1 MNLASDG
8 SLCPRV
14 RLDCASHMA
23 LQMHSS
29 LVGRGLA
36 ASSSSGRST
45 KPWSGLSSQ
54 KLRGSKDLR
63 KCEGARKRD
72 LQLGGALERFACCAR
87 AGGEAGNGGSESKL
101 ESCEQEASYGSR
113 MAGLFGAWRPFSIGG
128 GCDGS
133 YPGLWREVSAGLLCS
148 CAVATPGMALESVP
162 ASDFLMALVT
172 LGGALGILQFFDE
185 LARRDLLEKV
195 PPSLSPSLQS
205 PVVDLFL
212 INQEAPT

>member
-36 ASSSSGRST
+36 ASSSSGRLT
-45 KPWSGLSSQ
+45 KPWSGLNSQ

-72 LQLGGALERFACCAR
+72 LQLAGALERFACCAR

-113 MAGLFGAWRPFSIGG
+113 MAGLFGALRPFSIGG
-128 GCDGS
+128 SCDGS
-133 YPGLWREVSAGLLCS
+133 CPEVRGLWREVSAGLLCS
-148 CAVATPGMALESVP
+148 CAVAMPGMASLESVA
-162 ASDFLMALVT
+162 ASDFLTALVT
-172 LGGALGILQFFDE
+172 LCGALGILQFFDE
-185 LARRDLLEKV
+185 LAKRDLLEKV
-195 PPSLSPSLQS
+195 PLSLPPDSSG
-205 PVVDLFL
+205 
-212 INQEAPT
+212 